1 MNMSILSKKPFPS
14 LTFNPRDVS
23 KAVVLNLWVETL
35 LANFYLQN
43 IYTMT
48 YHSSRIMKWQ

>member
-1 MNMSILSKKPFPS
+1 MSILSKKPFPS